1 MVLIVKLFNEICR
14 CHLDWPNKLSLNL
27 VQLQGFRLHSKKW
40 GLAAMSKKINNSE
53 NSCLDGVNEE
63 EVVVNKKKKTTRTTK
78 RTQKKTASDS
88 DASSDEDVGEE
99 PKKRGRRKKGTLPH

>member
-53 NSCLDGVNEE
+53 NSGLDGVNEE
-63 EVVVNKKKKTTRTTK
+63 EVVVKKKKTTRTTK

>member
-53 NSCLDGVNEE
+53 NSGLDGVNEE
-63 EVVVNKKKKTTRTTK
+63 EVVVKKKKTTTTK